1 LILLVATVRCLLV
14 WSPWSRSWHDPYSVI
29 GASAADDP
37 DSFGPVIAVSSP
49 SPAPAS
55 GPGVTDWLTGIGTI
69 ALAFIT
75 VVTLIVTIWITITD
89 RRNAEAARRRDRQQD
104 SAQRLLGRIAGI
116 VPYFLLI
123 PGVFQSRSA
132 PFGNLPYNP
141 RALECLNAVRA
152 LEAGMYADMAG
163 LGDTRAA
170 DQYRELVRRVLA
182 AAPGV
187 GEDMGERTSE
197 ALRLSAL
204 FVRESL
210 ENLIEHGQSLPGQVS
225 SPSRADPSGRQVP
238 ERPGPAELH
247 AEPGDRVEG
256 PHGQHDQAADAEHVE
271 PDARPQRGKHE
282 RPQDQVEEGA
292 PEQA

>member
-1 LILLVATVRCLLV
+1 M
-14 WSPWSRSWHDPYSVI
+14 
-29 GASAADDP
+29 
-37 DSFGPVIAVSSP
+37 IAVSSP
-49 SPAPAS
+49 SPVPAS
-55 GPGVTDWLTGIGTI
+55 APGVTDWLTGVGTV

-75 VVTLIVTIWITITD
+75 VVTLIVTIWITVTD
-89 RRNAEAARRRDRQQD
+89 RRNAESARRRDRQQD

-152 LEAGMYADMAG
+152 LEAGIYADMAG

-187 GEDMGERTSE
+187 DEDMGERTSE

-256 PHGQHDQAADAEHVE
+256 PSGQNDQAADAEHVE

-282 RPQDQVEEGA
+282 RPQD
-292 PEQA
+292 